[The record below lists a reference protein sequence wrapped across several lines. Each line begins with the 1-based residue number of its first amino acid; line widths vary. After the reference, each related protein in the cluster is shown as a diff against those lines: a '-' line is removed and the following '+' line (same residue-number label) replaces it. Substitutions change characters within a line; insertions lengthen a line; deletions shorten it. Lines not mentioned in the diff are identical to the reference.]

1 MSADQKPL
9 LGIPT
14 NVISGFL
21 GVGKTSAI
29 LNLLS
34 QKSSH
39 ERWAVLVNEFG
50 EIGID
55 GSLLQNH
62 QSTDSNI
69 FIREVPGGCMCCT
82 AGISMQLALAQL
94 LEKAKPDRLLIE
106 PTGLGHPREVL
117 DILSASYYKE
127 ILSIQKTITLVDAR
141 KLKEK
146 RFTENVIFTQQITV
160 ADIIIGNKIDLY
172 EDSDRESL
180 QNYIAQAGQS
190 HTKIV
195 FSQNGEIPLSILLG
209 PTSYRTQ
216 NPDEVPVKNNQKIA
230 ISDES
235 IPVGGYVKAMNKAEG
250 FMSVGWRF
258 SSEKVFNHQKLFA
271 LLTGLIIDRM
281 KAVFITDNGVFGYNL
296 TLDGLKEIE
305 LDDCLESRIELIS
318 GSIDESFEEG
328 LFDCIQ

>member
-1 MSADQKPL
+1 
-9 LGIPT
+9 
-14 NVISGFL
+14 
-21 GVGKTSAI
+21 
-29 LNLLS
+29 
-34 QKSSH
+34 
-39 ERWAVLVNEFG
+39 
-50 EIGID
+50 
-55 GSLLQNH
+55 
-62 QSTDSNI
+62 
-69 FIREVPGGCMCCT
+69 MCCT

-117 DILSASYYKE
+117 DILSASYYRE

-180 QNYIAQAGQS
+180 QNYIAQSGQS
-190 HTKIV
+190 HRKIV

-235 IPVGGYVKAMNKAEG
+235 IPEGGYVKAMNKAEG

-318 GSIDESFEEG
+318 ESIDESFEEG